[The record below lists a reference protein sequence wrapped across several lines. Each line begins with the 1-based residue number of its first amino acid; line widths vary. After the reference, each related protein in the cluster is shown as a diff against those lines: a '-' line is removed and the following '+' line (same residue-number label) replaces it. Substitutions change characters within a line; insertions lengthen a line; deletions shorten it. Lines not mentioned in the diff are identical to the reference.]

1 MSQRERYSKEGGKTV
16 PNEDTEIEKIKEK
29 IRKQIED
36 RAELADK
43 FMSANDGKA
52 QTADLLKSLEDYY
65 GIKLT
70 ANEEDPNDPARPVDF
85 E

>member
-1 MSQRERYSKEGGKTV
+1 M

-29 IRKQIED
+29 IKKTIED

-52 QTADLLKSLEDYY
+52 QTADLLKSLEKYY

-70 ANEEDPNDPARPVDF
+70 ANEEDPDNPARPADSK
-85 E
+85 